1 MKLSALL
8 RRPPALL
15 EAKGIWYP
23 DDTRK
28 IRTTAG
34 MDPVVT
40 GKISDRDGKW
50 RRTVAWHEIKSLHVT
65 LALIAKVHRFKKG
78 YVCLSRG

>member
-1 MKLSALL
+1 
-8 RRPPALL
+8 
-15 EAKGIWYP
+15 
-23 DDTRK
+23 
-28 IRTTAG
+28 